1 MSRWIWAY
9 WLSPFT
15 WNMQAM
21 AINEMTTPPWG
32 PSGKEALES
41 FGFYTHRLAMLHL
54 LRVLPML
61 QSQVLSLAA
70 VAAMQ
75 MAAQSRQ
82 LLCFTCARFSEL
94 ESG

>member
-32 PSGKEALES
+32 SSGKEALES

-54 LRVLPML
+54 PRVLPML
-61 QSQVLSLAA
+61 QFQVFSLAA
-70 VAAMQ
+70 VACLQ
-75 MAAQSRQ
+75 MAAQSMAAIVLRMRTV
-82 LLCFTCARFSEL
+82 LRA
-94 ESG
+94 GM